1 MLFEAIPEQALESSP
16 QMVLK
21 SVAASVEFTPDAATH
36 VRDDIMQE
44 QRTKSGVGGN
54 VSDACHTVPVV
65 GQDRATVLV
74 GVYSLDAVPKGVADA
89 ICVERL
95 L

>member
-1 MLFEAIPEQALESSP
+1 MLFEATPEQALESSP

-21 SVAASVEFTPDAATH
+21 SVATLVEFTPDAATH
-36 VRDDIMQE
+36 VSDDIMQE
-44 QRTKSGVGGN
+44 QRTESGVGGK
-54 VSDACHTVPVV
+54 VSDACHAVPVV

-74 GVYSLDAVPKGVADA
+74 GLYSLDAVLKGVADA
-89 ICVERL
+89 ICFERL